1 MSRIFPWKVTF
12 LRRHFQLATGECTFK
27 RAVIR
32 RRRRGFAEGLSRL
45 SCGVWDF
52 KWEPACIV
60 SIQLHCQLR
69 AITLFLWVCQKLWR
83 RKDLLPEYL
92 TVSTISLLPFFGLK
106 DVLPWHNHKIWGKK
120 WKILIKRQKKIPAH
134 NRNWKIFQKEFGI
147 ICLYNDFIEYEWFVE
162 VGKVEVL
169 SKYNQLQIIS
179 KHWLQLK
186 NATFVFN
193 KDTEIETLRI
203 WLFSF
208 LVFSVEKKI
217 DERKGTRTCCD
228 QE

>member
-1 MSRIFPWKVTF
+1 MSRMFPWKVTF
-12 LRRHFQLATGECTFK
+12 LRHHCQPATGECTFK

-32 RRRRGFAEGLSRL
+32 RRRRGLPEGLSRL

-106 DVLPWHNHKIWGKK
+106 DVLPWLNHKIWGKNEK
-120 WKILIKRQKKIPAH
+120 YWLRGRKNPSPQQKLK
-134 NRNWKIFQKEFGI
+134 
-147 ICLYNDFIEYEWFVE
+147 D
-162 VGKVEVL
+162 
-169 SKYNQLQIIS
+169 IS
-179 KHWLQLK
+179 KGVWYFLSLQWFHWVWMICRSRQGRGPFKVQPDANHLK
-186 NATFVFN
+186 TLIAT
-193 KDTEIETLRI
+193 
-203 WLFSF
+203 
-208 LVFSVEKKI
+208 
-217 DERKGTRTCCD
+217 
-228 QE
+228 